1 MNYTGGYQIVDLGN
15 HNFENGEPFVVSG
28 VYNLVGRVKKPFYVS
43 GIVVDGVE
51 YHDSFIQ
58 FIDKSGSFN
67 GSNGILDFTVDSDDS
82 VFITV
87 HSEV

>member
-1 MNYTGGYQIVDLGN
+1 MDYTGGYQIIDLGN
-15 HNFENGEPFVVSG
+15 HNFQAGEPFVVSG
-28 VYNLVGRVKKPFYVS
+28 AYNLIGRVKKPIYVS

-58 FIDKSGSFN
+58 FIAVSGNFD
-67 GSNGILDFTVDSDDS
+67 GSNGILDFTVDSNDS
-82 VFITV
+82 VFVTV